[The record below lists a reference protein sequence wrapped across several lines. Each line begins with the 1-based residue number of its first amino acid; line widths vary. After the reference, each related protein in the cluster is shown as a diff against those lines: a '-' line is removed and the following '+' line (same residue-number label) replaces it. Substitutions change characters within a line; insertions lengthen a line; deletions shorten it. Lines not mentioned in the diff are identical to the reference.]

1 MKYDIYGMSEEYDD
15 VCDMLSDEYDNSN
28 MSSEEEE
35 KKVVIPLKKKIKTQ
49 EDIENELKEVEKF
62 KEKVSPFLKW
72 ANISSTAVASI
83 DHDDSKFPKLGQKI
97 DKSWVEVKTKKKI
110 IKKEEKGMGNT
121 RTKMCSYAKCP
132 HGVNCRFAHSIK
144 ELNILNC
151 MFDDCKLVRM
161 VDNDK
166 YVNTHKNKRCER
178 RHKNESDVNFFI
190 RTGIKDP
197 ITEEEIKVAYDV
209 FINSYDLLTSEMHMI
224 IEKCPCDKMVS
235 FFGVSYC
242 GKSSPSEPVK
252 QKYVKY
258 KEYKKIKQKEIKCK
272 EIKTKKVNIASNVKF
287 QKENPETVYIRKRN
301 EKSDEIKSL
310 KTIITRTQDTINRL
324 KQQKNYSMIKKYE
337 DEYKNKIEKLVVL
350 EKEFTEIKIEKIIEI
365 EEIPI
370 EVEEKKVEKK
380 VEKKK
385 ENMIILQII
394 LPKKVEEVIEEKEN
408 DSSSDDSDTYSET
421 GVETSIR
428 NIIVPPSPNKV
439 LLPSSTDDNGVGWIS
454 IENKKQVQKT
464 TKSPSPKPVKKSIN
478 IPPNTFKSQM
488 CRSLTTV
495 PKTKCPHGD
504 KCRYAHNI
512 NELLCNVKEC
522 GFGALCKLVGKDT
535 IVGEYKNTGY
545 KICSYKHPMESKNSY
560 IRRNKY

>member
-1 MKYDIYGMSEEYDD
+1 MKYDMTEDYVYNNMSSDHEEYDD
-15 VCDMLSDEYDNSN
+15 SD
-28 MSSEEEE
+28 MSSSDEEE
-35 KKVVIPLKKKIKTQ
+35 KKVVLSVKKKIKTQ
-49 EDIENELKEVEKF
+49 KDIENELKEVEKF

-72 ANISSTAVASI
+72 ATISSVSVVPSI
-83 DHDDSKFPKLGQKI
+83 DYDDNKFPKLGQKI
-97 DKSWVEVKTKKKI
+97 DKSWVEVKNKKKI
-110 IKKEEKGMGNT
+110 IKREDKDIGNT
-121 RTKMCSYAKCP
+121 RTKMCSYTKCP

-144 ELNILNC
+144 ELNILEC
-151 MFDDCKLVRM
+151 MFNDCKLVRM
-161 VDNDK
+161 VGNDK

-197 ITEEEIKVAYDV
+197 ITEEEIKDAYNV
-209 FINSYDLLTSEMHMI
+209 FIDSYKLLTSEMHMI

-242 GKSSPSEPVK
+242 GKASPSEPVLK

-272 EIKTKKVNIASNVKF
+272 EIKTKKVNIESNVKF
-287 QKENPETVYIRKRN
+287 QKENPETIYIRKRN

-310 KTIITRTQDTINRL
+310 KTIITRTQDAINRL

-337 DEYKNKIEKLVVL
+337 DEYKNKIEKLVIL

-365 EEIPI
+365 IEEKPI
-370 EVEEKKVEKK
+370 AVEEEKIEEKIEEKKEK
-380 VEKKK
+380 
-385 ENMIILQII
+385 MIILEII
-394 LPKKVEEVIEEKEN
+394 LPKKVEEEKEN
-408 DSSSDDSDTYSET
+408 NSSDSDSEI
-421 GVETSIR
+421 GVESSIR
-428 NIIVPPSPNKV
+428 NIISSSPNKV
-439 LLPSSTDDNGVGWIS
+439 LPPSTDDGVGWVS
-454 IENKKQVQKT
+454 VENKKQVQKNN
-464 TKSPSPKPVKKSIN
+464 SPSPKPVKKSIN

-522 GFGALCKLVGKDT
+522 GFGAGCKLVGKDT
-535 IVGEYKNTGY
+535 TVGEYKNIGY
-545 KICSYKHPMESKNSY
+545 KVCSYKHPMESKNSY